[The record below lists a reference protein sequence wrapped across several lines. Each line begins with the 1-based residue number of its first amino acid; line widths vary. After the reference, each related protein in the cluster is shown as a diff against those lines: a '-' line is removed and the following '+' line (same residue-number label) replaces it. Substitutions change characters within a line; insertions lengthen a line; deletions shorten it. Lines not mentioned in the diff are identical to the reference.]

1 MEFCTGADYAVLLF
15 MQDISNQFLDVFLK
29 IITYMG
35 NGGAM
40 WIILGAGMLIFPKT
54 RKKGLF
60 CLLSLALAALLGNGI
75 LKPVISRVR
84 PYDMFD
90 WISIKIIKPS
100 DGSFPSG
107 HTMSSFAF
115 SMALLFVCRKWG
127 IFALIFSCVMGFSR
141 LYFQVHFLTDVL
153 AGMIL
158 GILCAVIIY
167 GIAAKIPWFEVGRKN
182 AKMAKG

>member
-1 MEFCTGADYAVLLF
+1 MDYTGCWDADIPENQKKGALLLVV
-15 MQDISNQFLDVFLK
+15 S
-29 IITYMG
+29 
-35 NGGAM
+35 
-40 WIILGAGMLIFPKT
+40 GAG
-54 RKKGLF
+54 
-60 CLLSLALAALLGNGI
+60 SSAWAGI

-127 IFALIFSCVMGFSR
+127 IFALIFSCLMGFSR

-167 GIAAKIPWFEVGRKN
+167 GIAAKTPWFEVGRKN
-182 AKMAKG
+182 AKLAKG